1 MANSGAPS
9 IPASATFRG
18 ARDGQLACVI
28 DHDPRRLE
36 TEGGTAHRSRE
47 RAGKRA
53 IERVSARARKRFFAE
68 SKRVRKTKKR
78 SKSERKCATCGA
90 RVGRRASTTRRHARF
105 SGAKVRRGTRRVR
118 FERGN
123 GRSGRIAARSRGGYV
138 PRSRG
143 RWIHREASR
152 TCARRAC
159 ASVPVSRR
167 GGARRARRRGRA
179 RDDATREEGRGARTR
194 EVNRRVDSRE
204 RAGTRGREGSRE
216 RARRGRRGAGKTARA
231 RASVAR
237 GRVEDGIGTI
247 WDGRRLRLSASS
259 TSVTGR

>member
-1 MANSGAPS
+1 MLSSAYAASVSRPSASTRKYFTDRPRPVFPGSNAARYATNACADDRAIFPRPFSRASVVARRSSRVDVARASRIARWAGRAKHPRVRATPRDANSQTDAR
-9 IPASATFRG
+9 AVLTAERDVAREATPRARGDG
-18 ARDGQLACVI
+18 ARGE
-28 DHDPRRLE
+28 RR
-36 TEGGTAHRSRE
+36 
-47 RAGKRA
+47 
-53 IERVSARARKRFFAE
+53 
-68 SKRVRKTKKR
+68 
-78 SKSERKCATCGA
+78 
-90 RVGRRASTTRRHARF
+90 
-105 SGAKVRRGTRRVR
+105 
-118 FERGN
+118 
-123 GRSGRIAARSRGGYV
+123 
-138 PRSRG
+138 
-143 RWIHREASR
+143 
-152 TCARRAC
+152 
-159 ASVPVSRR
+159 
-167 GGARRARRRGRA
+167 ARRARRRGRA